1 MYVYCLEVETS
12 GKRGGS
18 TLGGTTL
25 RPGRVAVTLLVAR
38 LRGSGPLLFLITTA
52 VRLLDFPALN
62 FLALLLPV
70 ASNFVHIVLLLN
82 LLGAEPLDGDL
93 NLLLIPELLG
103 SLNVLLDPFVLRTPP
118 NPQEPLGLADGP
130 DVLVQ
135 ELIAL
140 NLRLLPLVEV
150 VKTDLLLLKPV
161 AGLDIADPNLGH
173 VLVTFIIS
181 VGHGNRLAFK
191 G

>member
-1 MYVYCLEVETS
+1 VYVYCLEVETS